1 MGPRSGGV
9 MYQTIA
15 SLWALATFAFK
26 TVCQKP
32 CHISAHVIQ
41 RRRQMI
47 QCVVT
52 REQGWL
58 FFSPE
63 VISLYEQINQLLPE
77 TKKKGAKFFCN
88 HKIYAPLWLST
99 PGPLKSV
106 CSADIS
112 TVNIKQQLF
121 LLAFSFYS
129 EGLISVSLYFS
140 LKKNFWEWC
149 VCACA
154 RAHEN
159 MTGKCKKQL
168 WKLLLEPFIWAERVK
183 YKHNKHDSQRGKK
196 KKEVSKQVILCF
208 LPYNVKLN

>member
-99 PGPLKSV
+99 PGPLKV
-106 CSADIS
+106 CVQRWHFHSEHKTTAVF
-112 TVNIKQQLF
+112 TCLFF
-121 LLAFSFYS
+121 LLGGTDFCIPVLFF
-129 EGLISVSLYFS
+129 E
-140 LKKNFWEWC
+140 KKLLRMMCVC
-149 VCACA
+149 VCARA
-154 RAHEN
+154 REYDRKVQKAALKTLTRAIHLSWK
-159 MTGKCKKQL
+159 GK
-168 WKLLLEPFIWAERVK
+168 V
-183 YKHNKHDSQRGKK
+183 
-196 KKEVSKQVILCF
+196 
-208 LPYNVKLN
+208 

>member
-1 MGPRSGGV
+1 MSCLFNLYKRPWVMGPRSGGV

-77 TKKKGAKFFCN
+77 TKKKEPNFFVMTRFMLPSGWA
-88 HKIYAPLWLST
+88 HQAHW
-99 PGPLKSV
+99 KSV

-140 LKKNFWEWC
+140 
-149 VCACA
+149 
-154 RAHEN
+154 
-159 MTGKCKKQL
+159 
-168 WKLLLEPFIWAERVK
+168 
-183 YKHNKHDSQRGKK
+183 
-196 KKEVSKQVILCF
+196 
-208 LPYNVKLN
+208 